1 MATSPGRGSTVG
13 HVGSW
18 DKTKGARAH
27 FRVFLQETC
36 DEEDREEPCFLA
48 KIKAIMSISI
58 AALSDKH
65 PWSQCLPDSFRTLST
80 QRWYQTCLYKGRFR
94 VEWTLTS
101 GQIEPATDSVIRWVL
116 QFPFCFRILTSPHLR
131 LSIQW
136 ELAGCPAH
144 IWIKNC
150 YCTCKYQ
157 HKHTFLVLH
166 DCMVTSLKHRLYPQN
181 NEVNRKE
188 LFKETSWLAL
198 LKP

>member
-1 MATSPGRGSTVG
+1 M
-13 HVGSW
+13 
-18 DKTKGARAH
+18 
-27 FRVFLQETC
+27 
-36 DEEDREEPCFLA
+36 
-48 KIKAIMSISI
+48 KAIMSISI

-65 PWSQCLPDSFRTLST
+65 PWSQCFSDSFRKLFT
-80 QRWYQTCLYKGRFR
+80 QGWYQTYLYKGRPS

-101 GQIEPATDSVIRWVL
+101 RPIEPTTDSSFCWVL

-136 ELAGCPAH
+136 ELAGYPAH

-150 YCTCKYQ
+150 YCTYKYQ
-157 HKHTFLVLH
+157 HTHTFLVLH

-181 NEVNRKE
+181 SEVDRKE
-188 LFKETSWLAL
+188 LFKSTSWLAL